1 MANLTHRV
9 RIKPELE
16 VDSYNDF
23 QKSKGFY
30 QVDAATAKWC
40 ETRRLNDHNPNAP
53 HVFDV
58 GLADEMSVIVAAETK
73 VVTEKI
79 GTVEA
84 PLTLNGPVAPGFV
97 AEEPSQPEPK
107 AKAEEP
113 GQPPDAKSK
122 SK

>member
-73 VVTEKI
+73 VVAAKV

-84 PLTLNGPVAPGFV
+84 PLTINGPVAPGFLT
-97 AEEPSQPEPK
+97 EETVQPEPK
-107 AKAEEP
+107 DP
-113 GQPPDAKSK
+113 GQPPDTKGKSK
-122 SK
+122 

>member
-1 MANLTHRV
+1 MADPTHRV

-16 VDSYNDF
+16 VDSYNNF
-23 QKSKGFY
+23 LKGNFY
-30 QVDAATAKWC
+30 KVDAATAKWC

-53 HVFDV
+53 FVFDV

-73 VVTEKI
+73 AVAEKV

-84 PLTLNGPVAPGFV
+84 PFMLDGPVAPGFV
-97 AEEPSQPEPK
+97 PEETVQPEPK
-107 AKAEEP
+107 DP
-113 GQPPDAKSK
+113 GQPPDAKGK